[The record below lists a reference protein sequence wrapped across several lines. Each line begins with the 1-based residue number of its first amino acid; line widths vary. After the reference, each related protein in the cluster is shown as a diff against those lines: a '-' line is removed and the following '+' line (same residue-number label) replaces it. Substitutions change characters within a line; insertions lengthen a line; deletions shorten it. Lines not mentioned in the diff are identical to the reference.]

1 MSLTYSGVIV
11 ILLGQLFSSMGLTVA
26 DADLTG
32 FVNVATLLVGAVMSL
47 YGRYRLGGVDAFG
60 VRK

>member
-1 MSLTYSGVIV
+1 M

-32 FVNVATLLVGAVMSL
+32 FVNVATLLAGAVMSL